1 MVSVTRKMW
10 PGKDPDFNIKQY
22 HNKIINMY
30 IIYSGITFIHGG
42 QCLGVVKIFLVR
54 GDIFSLVVWACLF
67 RD

>member
-30 IIYSGITFIHGG
+30 TVESLLFM
-42 QCLGVVKIFLVR
+42 GVNVHVWPK
-54 GDIFSLVVWACLF
+54 FS
-67 RD
+67 

>member
-42 QCLGVVKIFLVR
+42 QCSCVAEFFLIR
-54 GDIFSLVVWACLF
+54 GGMISLVASCG
-67 RD
+67 

>member
-22 HNKIINMY
+22 HNKMINIY

-42 QCLGVVKIFLVR
+42 QCLSVAKNFLFHGGVILLVASS
-54 GDIFSLVVWACLF
+54 G
-67 RD
+67 